1 MPFYSSSINRIAH
14 RKIVRLDLV
23 NENLETMKNC
33 DSLAKGYLLN
43 PFDFIYDDDSLVSK
57 NPAIQE
63 TLQAARDVTEDRLDL
78 DVPYLKHLHQLHSLS
93 YVPLGCIN
101 WTFKFNKTYKKQYSS
116 FEQYCKQE
124 LGKSVDAV
132 DNSIDAARVALELIK
147 AGYEYLDLP
156 KNMSQAVV
164 LKKFTGE
171 ELIEKWEYVLANLE
185 SHERTA
191 PKIKGL
197 LFPPK
202 VSEDTINTKIQLPV
216 DVYSKLV
223 EVAYKAELSI
233 CETVKT
239 VVFMYDAVKKKSD
252 LKRILRWILD
262 MVELTSKP
270 YNYSPFQ

>member
-1 MPFYSSSINRIAH
+1 MENR
-14 RKIVRLDLV
+14 
-23 NENLETMKNC
+23 
-33 DSLAKGYLLN
+33 DSLPKGYLLN

-57 NPAIQE
+57 NKAIQE

-93 YVPLGCIN
+93 YVVLGCIN
-101 WTFKFNKTYKKQYSS
+101 STFKFNKTYKKQYSS
-116 FEQYCKQE
+116 FEQYCICE

-132 DNSIDAARVALELIK
+132 DNSIDASRVAIELIM

-156 KNMSQAVV
+156 NNMSQAVA

-185 SHERTA
+185 RHQRTA
-191 PKIKGL
+191 TRIKEL

-202 VSEDTINTKIQLPV
+202 VSEDTINTNIKLPV

-223 EVAYKAELSI
+223 EVAYKAEVSI

-239 VVFMYDAVKKKSD
+239 VVFMYDEVKKKSD

-270 YNYSPFQ
+270 NEYSISK

>member
-1 MPFYSSSINRIAH
+1 M
-14 RKIVRLDLV
+14 
-23 NENLETMKNC
+23 ENC
-33 DSLAKGYLLN
+33 DSLPKGYILN
-43 PFDFIYDDDSLVSK
+43 PFNFIYDDDSLVSK

-93 YVPLGCIN
+93 YVVLGCIN

-185 SHERTA
+185 PHERTA

-239 VVFMYDAVKKKSD
+239 VVFMYDGVKKKSD

-270 YNYSPFQ
+270 YNYSPSQ